1 MRKRIAVA
9 CVSVWLAGCS
19 VGPKYKRPSAP
30 VPPAY
35 SEKPP
40 ANSQWKT
47 AHPNDG
53 ELRANWWEEF
63 GDPRL
68 DALERKVPL
77 ANQNVKQAQAAFLQA
92 RALVAFNRA
101 QYYPV
106 IGTSPSV
113 DVSSGSANLGGGAIS
128 RSTSTSGSSGGSTGP
143 ITVYSLPFSISWQP
157 NFWGSISLAVQNAVA
172 LAQASAAQVENIK
185 LSMQADLA
193 IDYFSMEA
201 ADMQER
207 LYEDTI
213 RAYEKDLDLTQLRFR
228 FGVASKGDVAAAQ
241 AQLEAARAALSDLVI
256 SRNQFEHAIAVL
268 AGAPPAELTLGP
280 GTIQGSPPAIPAG
293 MPSQL
298 LERRPDIATSERQVA
313 AANAEVGLARVA
325 YYPSVLLSAAGG
337 FESTSITN
345 WLSWPSHFWSA
356 GVAVSETLL
365 DFGRRHAQNQE
376 ARYAYDQTV
385 ATYRQTVLTAFQEV
399 EDALASLRQLEIEEA
414 QQAAAVKAAKES
426 LDVALLQYKSGTA
439 SYLDVITFQAIALA
453 DERTLVQI
461 SGRRFTSTVQLI
473 LALGG
478 GWNAAQLPTPSS
490 LKKSH

>member
-1 MRKRIAVA
+1 MAW
-9 CVSVWLAGCS
+9 VSLWLAGCS

-35 SEKPP
+35 AEKPP

-68 DALERKVPL
+68 NSLEARVPL
-77 ANQNVKQAQAAFLQA
+77 ANQNVKQAEAAFLEA

-113 DVSSGSANLGGGAIS
+113 SVSSGSANLGGGAIS
-128 RSTSTSGSSGGSTGP
+128 RSTSSSGSSGSSGP
-143 ITVYSLPFSISWQP
+143 ITIYSLPFTVSWQP

-172 LAQASAAQVENIK
+172 LAQASAAQLQNIK

-193 IDYFSMEA
+193 TDYFSLEA
-201 ADMQER
+201 TDMQEI

-213 RAYEKDLDLTQLRFR
+213 RAYEKDLQLTQIRFR
-228 FGVASKGDVAAAQ
+228 YGVASNGDVAAAQ
-241 AQLEAARAALSDLVI
+241 AQLDAARAALTDLII
-256 SRNQFEHAIAVL
+256 SRAQFEHAIAVL
-268 AGAPPAELTLGP
+268 AGLPPAELTMAR
-280 GTIQGSPPAIPAG
+280 GTITGSPPAIPAG

-298 LERRPDIATSERQVA
+298 LERRPDIAQSERQVA

-356 GVAVSETLL
+356 GVQVSETLL
-365 DFGRRHAQNQE
+365 DFGRRHAQNDE

-414 QQAAAVKAAKES
+414 QQAAAVKAAKVS
-426 LDVALLQYKSGTA
+426 LQVAQLQYKEGTA

-478 GWNAAQLPTPSS
+478 GWNAAQLPTPSA
-490 LKKSH
+490 LKKTH